1 MASTARPFA
10 LAPPPAIFQQRRV
23 DVLLSLQQAA
33 QQIASILELDEL
45 LDTIVHRIA
54 VDFGCI
60 ESSILLVDGDE
71 FHLAAVHG
79 CTQSKKGA
87 RWPVTEGLS
96 AQVVATGKSYYAPDV
111 TQELLYRA
119 CEPHTR
125 SEVII
130 PLTVRDR
137 IIGVFGASHHDV
149 DAFPRAQIEILKALA
164 GHIAVAVDNAQRIQ
178 HERRQ
183 IQHLHEE
190 QDEARRIQQNLLPRT
205 APSLP
210 GFQLE
215 AERSEE
221 HTSELQSL
229 RHLVCRLLLEKK
241 KNLIYV
247 TIRRTRHHKKDSEH
261 AIEHPH
267 VTRDHPRLEV

>member
-1 MASTARPFA
+1 MAST
-10 LAPPPAIFQQRRV
+10 
-23 DVLLSLQQAA
+23 
-33 QQIASILELDEL
+33 IASILELDEL
-45 LDTIVHRIA
+45 LDAIVHRIA

-79 CTQSKKGA
+79 CTQSRKGE

-96 AQVVATGKSYYAPDV
+96 AQVVAIGKAYYAPDV

-164 GHIAVAVDNAQRIQ
+164 GHIAVAVDNAQRFQ
-178 HERRQ
+178 DERRQ
-183 IQHLHEE
+183 MQRLHDER
-190 QDEARRIQQNLLPRT
+190 DEARRIQQNLPVR
-205 APSLP
+205 AN
-210 GFQLE
+210 G
-215 AERSEE
+215 
-221 HTSELQSL
+221 
-229 RHLVCRLLLEKK
+229 
-241 KNLIYV
+241 
-247 TIRRTRHHKKDSEH
+247 
-261 AIEHPH
+261 
-267 VTRDHPRLEV
+267 VTRGEMPSPLEIGGPVHHQGDGLRALFACGIEEKALAADAGSVVIVGRA

>member
-1 MASTARPFA
+1 MASTPRPFA

-23 DVLLSLQQAA
+23 DVLLFLQQAA

-79 CTQSKKGA
+79 CTQSNKGE

-130 PLTVRDR
+130 PLTVRDQ

-164 GHIAVAVDNAQRIQ
+164 GHGCPALAKVSV
-178 HERRQ
+178 RR
-183 IQHLHEE
+183 
-190 QDEARRIQQNLLPRT
+190 AGSST
-205 APSLP
+205 A
-210 GFQLE
+210 
-215 AERSEE
+215 
-221 HTSELQSL
+221 
-229 RHLVCRLLLEKK
+229 
-241 KNLIYV
+241 
-247 TIRRTRHHKKDSEH
+247 
-261 AIEHPH
+261 
-267 VTRDHPRLEV
+267 

>member
-1 MASTARPFA
+1 MATSASQFP
-10 LAPPPAIFQQRRV
+10 LAPPSAIFQQRRV
-23 DVLLSLQQAA
+23 DVLVSLQRAA
-33 QQIASILELDEL
+33 QEIGSILDLDEL
-45 LDTIVHRIA
+45 LDTIVHRVA

-79 CTQSKKGA
+79 CTQSNKGE

-96 AQVVATGKSYYAPDV
+96 AQVVATGKAYCAPDV
-111 TQELLYRA
+111 TQELLYRS

-130 PLTVRDR
+130 PLKVREKV
-137 IIGVFGASHHDV
+137 IGVFGASHHDL

-183 IQHLHEE
+183 TQRLYDE
-190 QDEARRIQQNLLPRT
+190 QDEAEGPLHAVRSVITPATN
-205 APSLP
+205 ASSSSSVPSL
-210 GFQLE
+210 
-215 AERSEE
+215 
-221 HTSELQSL
+221 T
-229 RHLVCRLLLEKK
+229 
-241 KNLIYV
+241 YV
-247 TIRRTRHHKKDSEH
+247 
-261 AIEHPH
+261 
-267 VTRDHPRLEV
+267 